1 MKRRNPELDYS
12 KVSVIYNGIDFNRI
26 DPENIGSREKDGSVL
41 YWGRLYYNKGI
52 IQLVNAM
59 KIVKNSYPDV
69 RLDMCGKGPLENKLR
84 SLVKKLGL
92 EKNVYVHGYTK
103 YADLVEKIKSAS
115 VIALPSG
122 YEGQPV
128 AALEAMAHR
137 KPVVMYDFPF
147 AREYI
152 SDWKDGLIAKGWD
165 VPDLAHRIEAAL
177 SDKKLRLK
185 LSENAYARVKRNH
198 NWDMLVN
205 DYINLYGNLRNKKR

>member
-1 MKRRNPELDYS
+1 M
-12 KVSVIYNGIDFNRI
+12 
-26 DPENIGSREKDGSVL
+26 
-41 YWGRLYYNKGI
+41 
-52 IQLVNAM
+52 
-59 KIVKNSYPDV
+59 
-69 RLDMCGKGPLENKLR
+69 ENKLR

-115 VIALPSG
+115 VIALPSL
-122 YEGQPV
+122 YKGQPV

-205 DYINLYGNLRNKKR
+205 DYINLYGNLRIRRSDTTMASFINNLRGNSVVVTGGAGFVGSHLAEGYLPWAQTLSFWIIFPPVNEQS